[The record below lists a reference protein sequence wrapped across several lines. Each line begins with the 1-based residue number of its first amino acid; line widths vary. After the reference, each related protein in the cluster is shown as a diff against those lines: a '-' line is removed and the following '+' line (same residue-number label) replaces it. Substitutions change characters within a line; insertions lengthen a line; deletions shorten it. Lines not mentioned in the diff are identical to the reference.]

1 VGAEG
6 GGALGAD
13 RVEHEANVV
22 HVLLEG
28 LAARP
33 AVGQAVAEPVHHDQP
48 RERREPA
55 QELGQV
61 TVLPQQAQVGRVADQ
76 EDQVKVRVAEDLV
89 GDVVPVGA
97 TGGPKRIARVY
108 GDDSSSSTTST

>member
-1 VGAEG
+1 
-6 GGALGAD
+6 
-13 RVEHEANVV
+13 
-22 HVLLEG
+22 
-28 LAARP
+28 
-33 AVGQAVAEPVHHDQP
+33 
-48 RERREPA
+48 
-55 QELGQV
+55 
-61 TVLPQQAQVGRVADQ
+61 VGRVADQ